1 MVFDESSDDL
11 MKVGVFILVQAL
23 VYLILSSSSDL
34 FTVTKMSSSIKFKD
48 IQSLKIRKVFLDVLS
63 DLPPNGE
70 PSPQSL
76 SPVI

>member
-23 VYLILSSSSDL
+23 VYLILSSSSGL
-34 FTVTKMSSSIKFKD
+34 FSVAEVSSSISSKN
-48 IQSLKIRKVFLDVLS
+48 IQCQKIRRIFLDVLS

-70 PSPQSL
+70 PSPRSL